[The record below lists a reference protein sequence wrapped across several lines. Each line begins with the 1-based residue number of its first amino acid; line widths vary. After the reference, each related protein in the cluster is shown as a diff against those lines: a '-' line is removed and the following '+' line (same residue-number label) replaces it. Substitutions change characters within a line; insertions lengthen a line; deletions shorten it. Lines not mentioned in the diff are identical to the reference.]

1 MSHISNNFIERKK
14 ENMSDRIIIKK
25 NRNESIVVS
34 QTEYKGF
41 DLVDIRTFFMDASD
55 ELMPTKKGIT
65 VRLEKVDELIA
76 ALTKISQKEEE
87 TA

>member
-1 MSHISNNFIERKK
+1 MTERVV
-14 ENMSDRIIIKK
+14 IKK

-34 QTEYKGF
+34 QTDYKGV
-41 DLVDIRTFFMDASD
+41 DLVDIRTFFTDASD

-76 ALTKISQKEEE
+76 ALTKISQKEGE

>member
-76 ALTKISQKEEE
+76 ALTKISQKEKE

>member
-1 MSHISNNFIERKK
+1 
-14 ENMSDRIIIKK
+14 MSDRIIIKK

-76 ALTKISQKEEE
+76 ALTKISQKEKE

>member
-14 ENMSDRIIIKK
+14 EDMSDRIIIKK

>member
-1 MSHISNNFIERKK
+1 
-14 ENMSDRIIIKK
+14 MSDRIIIKK

-87 TA
+87 TV

>member
-1 MSHISNNFIERKK
+1 
-14 ENMSDRIIIKK
+14 MSDRTIIKK

>member
-1 MSHISNNFIERKK
+1 
-14 ENMSDRIIIKK
+14 MSDRIIIKK

>member
-1 MSHISNNFIERKK
+1 MTERVV
-14 ENMSDRIIIKK
+14 IKK

-34 QTEYKGF
+34 QTDYKGF
-41 DLVDIRTFFMDASD
+41 DLVDIRTFFTDASD

-65 VRLEKVDELIA
+65 IRLEKVDELIA
-76 ALTKISQKEEE
+76 ALTKISQKEGE

>member
-1 MSHISNNFIERKK
+1 MN
-14 ENMSDRIIIKK
+14 DRTIIKK